1 MKYIYNLAFKMAL
14 SATIA
19 LVIGEAIGL
28 KYSTVAAVIAILG
41 IQDTRRK
48 ALIVGRNRAVACII
62 GQILSLIIYGIL
74 GNGAISFGIFLLILI
89 PITSRLKIQEG
100 MIASVVLSTHLLV
113 ADKIDLPLIINEFG
127 IMIIGIGVAS

>member
-1 MKYIYNLAFKMAL
+1 MVKYIYNLAFKMAL

-19 LVIGEAIGL
+19 LVIGESLGF

-62 GQILSLIIYGIL
+62 GQILIR
-74 GNGAISFGIFLLILI
+74 AV
-89 PITSRLKIQEG
+89 RL
-100 MIASVVLSTHLLV
+100 V
-113 ADKIDLPLIINEFG
+113 
-127 IMIIGIGVAS
+127 